1 MSAFR
6 SPSKALPQMALLA
19 ASVLWGAS
27 FLATKVGMQYVGPL
41 GFVGLRYLM
50 ATIALVLV
58 VPRAANSITPTE
70 LTAGILVAVTA
81 FIAYASQAYALQTT
95 DTARVAFLS
104 ALYVPLVPVL
114 QFLLF
119 REKTTSRIWFGVALA
134 CVGVGIMSRLSFDVL
149 RLHKGDALS
158 MFGAVAIA
166 LEVVTLGWFVRR
178 ANPLRIAF
186 VMMSTTTALAMF
198 FAAATG
204 EPMPEASTTLLWIV
218 IGYGAAT
225 AFIQFAMSWAQVY
238 VEASRAAVIYS
249 LEPVF
254 GGLFG
259 YVAGEIFGLSDVMGA
274 IVIFAGVIIASLPRS
289 SRRGSITCRT
299 VPSSNQP
306 RVHLSK
312 DRQQC

>member
-1 MSAFR
+1 MNALR
-6 SPSKALPQMALLA
+6 SSHTALPQMALLA
-19 ASVLWGAS
+19 ASILWGAS
-27 FLATKVGMQYVGPL
+27 FLATKLGMEHVGPL

-50 ATIALVLV
+50 ATIAFVVV
-58 VPRAANSITPTE
+58 VPRAVRGITPTE
-70 LTAGILVAVTA
+70 LMAGTLVAVTA

-95 DTARVAFLS
+95 NTARVAFLS

-119 REKTTSRIWFGVALA
+119 REKTTSRIWVGVALA
-134 CVGVGIMSRLSFDVL
+134 CVGVGIMSRLSFDGF
-149 RLHKGDALS
+149 RLQEGDALS
-158 MFGAVAIA
+158 TFGAVAIA
-166 LEVVTLGWFVRR
+166 LEVVILGWFVRR
-178 ANPLRIAF
+178 ADPLRIAF
-186 VMMSTTTALAMF
+186 VMMSTTTALALL

-204 EPMPEASTTLLWIV
+204 EPMPEASPTLLWIV

-238 VEASRAAVIYS
+238 VEASRAAIIYS

-259 YVAGEIFGLSDVMGA
+259 YAAGEIFGLSDVMGA

-289 SRRGSITCRT
+289 YRS
-299 VPSSNQP
+299 VPQAFRAVAASEQQ
-306 RVHLSK
+306 RVRIPED
-312 DRQQC
+312 DRQC